1 MHHQVFK
8 ISRKRL
14 ISLSTKAAFAS
25 GTLLVSQQQQQ
36 QQQQQGLESRLPRW
50 ISSSSGGGS
59 NFGAGCWRPSRRP
72 ALAMSAGAAPGRNS
86 RSSGIARRVPSG
98 RLRFRGGATTDE
110 PVTSALEA
118 WPWKNPQGILV
129 SPMDKRHYRW
139 LRLPNGLQVMVIS
152 DPNATKAAA
161 AMSVDVGAASDP
173 TDLPGLAHFLEHMLF
188 LGTSKYPVENA
199 YKSYL
204 AKHGGRSNAS
214 TSMDATTFQFE
225 VGADHLRGAL
235 DIFSQFFVSP
245 LFTESS
251 TGRELLAV
259 DSEDSKNRTNDSR
272 RMLQVLK
279 AVADPQHPYSKF
291 STGNLK
297 TLKEDV
303 PQGLDTRDQLLDFH
317 WKHYHAANMAL
328 VVLGKEDLDHLEGW
342 ARECFKEVRECVPA
356 PSDADS
362 KTWASSAASTAPST
376 SEEGGQSVAE
386 ALAKTMRSPWPTPP
400 AITVDVEPLRGL
412 RRLIIQWPMPPVRQL
427 WRSSPARVLSHLL
440 GHEGPGSLYAAL
452 QDQGLANALSSGTRT
467 ELEDFS
473 LFQVVV
479 HLTKEGQ
486 DRWKDVAALVHAH
499 TRLVRELPADD
510 ARRAWQES
518 RDMGAIYF
526 RFQQEVPPY
535 SAATSISRRLQL
547 YPSEEALSAGGVL
560 DLEMDPA
567 LFSAFADYLRPD
579 NTLTWRVWKGEEKE
593 KEEDKDN
600 KNKRGEGSADGL
612 SNEKAAAAATVRGE
626 GTHPLLEERWYGVPY
641 GAFPTPDEL
650 LQAWSAPN
658 EAAEKCLKLPGP
670 NIFIPDDFSLV
681 CDREVEGISGALEGD
696 ATEEGVV
703 KAPDLLD
710 MASEGEDTVG
720 RTGQLWH
727 RLDSSFRQPRAH
739 VRVVLATPV
748 VADAGGKGRQ
758 HARIMSD
765 ILHKVLAQRT
775 YDAQLAGLRWG
786 VSRHTCG
793 YVLQVSGFSQKIN
806 LLLEQV
812 VEAFLDPVAA
822 AGGPEAFA
830 KHFDL
835 AKERALMRTKS
846 WVMSRPDEVAHYYN
860 GVALELSDD
869 LAPDPGG
876 IKAAEA
882 TNLEE
887 CLAQHKEALQR
898 VMPVGLVYG
907 NASKDD
913 ARRIWKTMTDRLEAA
928 GCRPLPEE
936 AYPRS
941 LIGVLPVGKRVN
953 LRLDVPNKHEENSAA
968 VAYFQLGERD
978 ERKATALLLLSQMM
992 REPCFT
998 ELRTRQQVGYIVSSG
1013 VHNYGRGSRQLGFS
1027 VHALS
1032 KTLGPDEICSRID
1045 AFLPQFRE
1053 ILRNMSKEE
1062 FDTHVVS
1069 QIAKQLEPPKKA
1081 DAEFGYILNEVF
1093 TGDLKWDRAAAKA
1106 ELLRTITLEEVLAL
1120 LDSEM
1125 LAKDGAKRMNILVYG
1140 KNHKKPSGSSEDV
1153 KASAGAG
1160 DSVVELV
1167 PETLQAFTRSLEMQ
1181 DTTVTPQQAVAAA
1194 EMEAKE

>member
-1 MHHQVFK
+1 
-8 ISRKRL
+8 
-14 ISLSTKAAFAS
+14 
-25 GTLLVSQQQQQ
+25 
-36 QQQQQGLESRLPRW
+36 
-50 ISSSSGGGS
+50 
-59 NFGAGCWRPSRRP
+59 
-72 ALAMSAGAAPGRNS
+72 MSAAAPGPRS
-86 RSSGIARRVPSG
+86 ASTSSIVRGVSSGPF
-98 RLRFRGGATTDE
+98 RFRAGATTDE
-110 PVTSALEA
+110 PLAAAVEA
-118 WPWKNPQGILV
+118 WPWKTPQGILV

-139 LRLPNGLQVMVIS
+139 LRLQNGLQVMVIS

-161 AMSVDVGAASDP
+161 AMSVEVGAASDP
-173 TDLPGLAHFLEHMLF
+173 ADLPGLAHFLEHMLF

-214 TSMDATTFQFE
+214 TSMDATTFKFE

-272 RMLQVLK
+272 RILQVLK
-279 AVADPQHPYSKF
+279 AIADPEHPYSKF

-303 PQGLDTRDQLLDFH
+303 PRGLDTRDQLLEFH
-317 WKHYHAANMAL
+317 GKHYHAANMAL

-342 ARECFKEVRECVPA
+342 ARECFNEVRALVSTQP
-356 PSDADS
+356 DADS
-362 KTWASSAASTAPST
+362 ETCASSTTTTPPT
-376 SEEGGQSVAE
+376 PGETGESVAE

-400 AITVDVEPLRGL
+400 AVTVDVEPLRGMRQL
-412 RRLIIQWPMPPVRQL
+412 VIQWPMPPVRRL
-427 WRSSPARVLSHLL
+427 WRNSPTRVLSHLL

-452 QDQGLANALSSGTRT
+452 QDQGLANSVSSGTRT

-486 DRWKDVAALVHAH
+486 KRWKDVAALVHAH
-499 TRLVRELPADD
+499 TRLVRDLPADD

-518 RDMGAIYF
+518 RDMGAIYL

-560 DLEMDPA
+560 DLEIDPA

-579 NTLTWRVWKGEEKE
+579 NTLTWRVWKGEEMESERRGGSEYGPSKE
-593 KEEDKDN
+593 SED
-600 KNKRGEGSADGL
+600 
-612 SNEKAAAAATVRGE
+612 AAATAATTVRGE
-626 GTHPLLEERWYGVPY
+626 GTQPLLEERWYGVPY
-641 GAFPTPDEL
+641 GVSPTPDEL

-658 EAAEKCLKLPGP
+658 EAAEKALKLPGP

-681 CDREVEGISGALEGD
+681 CDKEAEAMSGTDSALEGD
-696 ATEEGVV
+696 AEIKDGSSTRQETAKAGEGRALAEKDRKGVV
-703 KAPDLLD
+703 KAPDLLE
-710 MASEGEDTVG
+710 MVGEGECTVG
-720 RTGQLWH
+720 RAGQLWH
-727 RLDSSFRQPRAH
+727 RLDSTFRQPRAQ

-748 VADAGGKGRQ
+748 VADAGAKGRQ
-758 HARIMSD
+758 HTRIMTD

-775 YDAQLAGLRWG
+775 YDAQLAGLHWG

-793 YVLQVSGFSQKIN
+793 YVLQVAGFSQKID

-830 KHFDL
+830 KQFDL

-860 GVALELSDD
+860 GLALKLSDD

-887 CLAQHKEALQR
+887 CLAQHKEALQKIL
-898 VMPVGLVYG
+898 PVGLVYG

-913 ARRIWKTMTDRLEAA
+913 ARRIWKTMTDRLDAA

-941 LIGVLPVGKRVN
+941 LIGVLPAGKRVN
-953 LRLDVPNKHEENSAA
+953 LRLDVPNEHDENSAA

-978 ERKATALLLLSQMM
+978 ERKATTLLLLSQMM

-1013 VHNYGRGSRQLGFS
+1013 VHNYGRSGRQLGFS

-1045 AFLPQFRE
+1045 AFLPQFRD
-1053 ILRNMSKEE
+1053 ILRSMSKEE
-1062 FDTHVVS
+1062 FDTHVNS

-1081 DAEFGYILNEVF
+1081 DAEFGYILGEVF

-1106 ELLRTITLEEVLAL
+1106 ELLKSITREEVLAL

-1125 LAKDGAKRMNILVYG
+1125 LAKDGAKRMNVLVYG
-1140 KNHKKPSGSSEDV
+1140 KNHNKPEASSEEP
-1153 KASAGAG
+1153 KASIDA
-1160 DSVVELV
+1160 DVVELV
-1167 PETLQAFTRSLEMQ
+1167 PDTLQAFTRSLEMH

-1194 EMEAKE
+1194 AVEAQQ